1 MKKILILGAGIYQ
14 VPLIKKAR
22 SMGLYTIAAS
32 YAGSYPGLSIAHEV
46 WNVDTRDYQRLI
58 RLSRKSGID
67 GICTSG
73 TDVAI
78 LSLGAVCE
86 NLSLCGLSL
95 PCAKTVTDKAAMKE
109 AFKHGGVSTPRFR
122 RASTLEETLEAFH
135 ALGSP
140 VIVKAVDSSGSRGIT
155 RADSEEAVRTAWKA
169 AVKVTRKDYVLVEE
183 FITAHE
189 IGVDGFIADGS
200 IQFML
205 PHDKFT
211 LTTGG
216 TTLPEGHHFP
226 FHCSE
231 ALHREI
237 LRQMELVIRA
247 TGMNN
252 CAVNADVLVSGSKAW
267 ILEAG
272 GRAGATCIPE
282 LISCHCGFNYYEQM
296 ILHAMGEKADF
307 TPHSK
312 TPCMSKLLFSKRQ
325 GTITQIKKDVLEEL
339 GAEGIQVSLDYPVGT
354 QVEAVQNGTSRIGQV
369 IMETDDVKKLD
380 RAMSKVR
387 SAVHIDQVSLET
399 IWNE

>member
-1 MKKILILGAGIYQ
+1 MKKLLILGAGIYQ

-46 WNVDTRDYQRLI
+46 WNVDTRDYRRLI
-58 RLSRKSGID
+58 SLSREAGID

-86 NLSLCGLSL
+86 SLSLCGLSL

-109 AFKHGGVSTPRFR
+109 AFKHGGVSTPHFR
-122 RASTLEETLEAFH
+122 RVSTLEETLDAFH
-135 ALGSP
+135 ALGAP
-140 VIVKAVDSSGSRGIT
+140 VIVKAVDNSGSRGIT
-155 RADSEEAVRTAWKA
+155 RADSEEEVLAAWKA

-205 PHDKFT
+205 PLDKFT
-211 LTTGG
+211 LTAGG

-231 ALHREI
+231 VLYCEI

-247 TGMNN
+247 TGLDN

-282 LISCHCGFNYYEQM
+282 LISCHCGFDYYEQM
-296 ILHAMGEKADF
+296 ILHAMAIR
-307 TPHSK
+307 PI
-312 TPCMSKLLFSKRQ
+312 LLPKQ
-325 GTITQIKKDVLEEL
+325 KHP
-339 GAEGIQVSLDYPVGT
+339 AW
-354 QVEAVQNGTSRIGQV
+354 QNCCSVR
-369 IMETDDVKKLD
+369 D
-380 RAMSKVR
+380 R
-387 SAVHIDQVSLET
+387 EP
-399 IWNE
+399 